1 MAVEDNPRFNEWKHI
16 SDELHRRRVHFEAIK
31 TLPETHLLRRHCRKK
46 LDEAQAAYE
55 KCVSEQLAELV
66 IVGQNRDGPGEGTNS
81 EASSGSM

>member
-1 MAVEDNPRFNEWKHI
+1 MAIEDNPRFKEWQRV
-16 SDELHRRRVHFEAIK
+16 SDEFHRRRVHFEAIK
-31 TLPETHLLRRHCRKK
+31 MLPETHLFRRLCRKK

-66 IVGQNRDGPGEGTNS
+66 ISARIETAPGEGTNS